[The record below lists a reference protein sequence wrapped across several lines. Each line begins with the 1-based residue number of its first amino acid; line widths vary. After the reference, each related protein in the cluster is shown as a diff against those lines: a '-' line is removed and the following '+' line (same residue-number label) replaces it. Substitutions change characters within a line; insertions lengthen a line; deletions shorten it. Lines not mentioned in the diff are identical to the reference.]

1 MADVLVSSGLRGGG
15 KGTARRGFIKRVA
28 LVAAGG
34 VLLAAGYDI
43 RARAP
48 ARPVPGAALRRSLF
62 AGRLGDTFR
71 VQLAP
76 SGPISL
82 RLVDVRDL
90 RPASSAGAPRDADRE
105 QSFLIQFSGPRD
117 RPLEQQLYRVE
128 HAWIGAFALFIVP
141 MAPDPEARYYEAIF
155 NRRQA

>member
-1 MADVLVSSGLRGGG
+1 
-15 KGTARRGFIKRVA
+15 
-28 LVAAGG
+28 
-34 VLLAAGYDI
+34 
-43 RARAP
+43 
-48 ARPVPGAALRRSLF
+48 VPGAALRRSLF